1 MRRQLLLLA
10 ALVAFPVA
18 RGAAQGTDGT
28 DLSSPV
34 GTWHTISDVTGQPRG
49 IVEIREKDGTLVGI
63 ARGSLVPGE
72 TGVKLCE
79 KCEGERHNQ
88 PILGMEI
95 LWGLRRDGDE
105 WTGGQV
111 LDPDT
116 GKVYKAKIRLADGG
130 RTLVLRGYIGF
141 SALGRSQS
149 WRRVPAP

>member
-1 MRRQLLLLA
+1 MRRLLLLA
-10 ALVAFPVA
+10 ALVASPLA
-18 RGAAQGTDGT
+18 RGVAQAGDGAP

-34 GTWHTISDVTGQPRG
+34 GMWHTISDVTGKPRG

-72 TGVKLCE
+72 TGVKLCD
-79 KCEGERHNQ
+79 KCEGEKHNQ
-88 PILGMEI
+88 PIVGMEI

-141 SALGRSQS
+141 SMLGRSQS
-149 WRRVPAP
+149 WQRAPSP